1 MSGCFVPI
9 VDNKEKDLNSLLSL
23 QGVSKRFG
31 GVKALTN
38 VDFDVRAGEVHALV
52 GENGAG
58 KSTLMKIIAGNHL
71 PDGGTIQLAGDA
83 VRFRNPH
90 DALTR
95 GIALIHQETALALH
109 LSVAENVMLC
119 HLPRFIH
126 WKQLYERASSIIK
139 GLGFDIDP
147 AAPVSSL
154 TTAHRQIVE
163 IAKALSLDVKLLV
176 LDEPTASLAPSDAER
191 LLGIV
196 RDLRARG
203 VGVVYISHRLQEIF
217 EIADRVT
224 VLKDGQTV
232 ATVAPQDINMDSLI
246 RMMVGRPLS
255 ALFPKRENCPIGDV
269 VLNVDG
275 LSRNGVVDNVS
286 FAVRA
291 GEVIGL
297 GGLIGSGRTELVRLI
312 FGADRSDSGR
322 VEIDGKAVTPRNT
335 VDGVRAGIGLV
346 PEDRKSQ
353 GTVLSMPIRI
363 NSTMARLSDVTN
375 LFGGLRL
382 AHERRTVGQLM
393 QNLRI
398 KARDMDADVSTLSG
412 GNQQKVVLAKWF
424 HAKGKV
430 IVLDEPTRGVD
441 VGAKAEIYNL
451 INALAA
457 EGKAIVVVSSDHH
470 ELIGLCDRIL
480 VMGGGRLRGQL
491 HPDEYSEE
499 RIVAMSLGLTLGAA
513 AELPVTA

>member
-1 MSGCFVPI
+1 
-9 VDNKEKDLNSLLSL
+9 LNSLLSL

-31 GVKALTN
+31 GVKALAN

-71 PDGGTIQLAGDA
+71 PDGGTIQLAGEA
-83 VRFRNPH
+83 ARFRNPH

-126 WKQLYERASSIIK
+126 WKQLYEHASSIIK

-196 RDLRARG
+196 RNLRARG
-203 VGVVYISHRLQEIF
+203 VGVVYISHRLHEIF
-217 EIADRVT
+217 EIADRVS

-255 ALFPKRENCPIGDV
+255 ALFPKRKNDSIGDV
-269 VLNVDG
+269 VLNVNG
-275 LSRNGVVDNVS
+275 LSRRGAVDDVS
-286 FAVRA
+286 FAVHA

-297 GGLIGSGRTELVRLI
+297 GGLIGAGRTELVRLI

-353 GTVLSMPIRI
+353 GAVLSMPIRI

-375 LFGGLRL
+375 LLGGLRL
-382 AHERRTVGQLM
+382 AHERQTVGQLM

-430 IVLDEPTRGVD
+430 IILDEPTRGVD

-451 INALAA
+451 INTLAA
-457 EGKAIVVVSSDHH
+457 EGKAIIVVSSDHH
-470 ELIGLCDRIL
+470 ELMGLCDRIL

-499 RIVAMSLGLTLGAA
+499 RIVAMSLGLTLGTA

>member
-1 MSGCFVPI
+1 MKQYK
-9 VDNKEKDLNSLLSL
+9 NLL
-23 QGVSKRFG
+23 GVTLGTGF
-31 GVKALTN
+31 
-38 VDFDVRAGEVHALV
+38 
-52 GENGAG
+52 GAG
-58 KSTLMKIIAGNHL
+58 VVINQKLLLGDNAAG
-71 PDGGTIQLAGDA
+71 GDIWC
-83 VRFRNPH
+83 FRNKKYP
-90 DALTR
+90 
-95 GIALIHQETALALH
+95 E
-109 LSVAENVMLC
+109 
-119 HLPRFIH
+119 
-126 WKQLYERASSIIK
+126 Y
-139 GLGFDIDP
+139 
-147 AAPVSSL
+147 
-154 TTAHRQIVE
+154 IVE
-163 IAKALSLDVKLLV
+163 ESVSIRAVMRV
-176 LDEPTASLAPSDAER
+176 YAER
-191 LLGIV
+191 SG
-196 RDLRARG
+196 DTGA
-203 VGVVYISHRLQEIF
+203 HTPKEIF